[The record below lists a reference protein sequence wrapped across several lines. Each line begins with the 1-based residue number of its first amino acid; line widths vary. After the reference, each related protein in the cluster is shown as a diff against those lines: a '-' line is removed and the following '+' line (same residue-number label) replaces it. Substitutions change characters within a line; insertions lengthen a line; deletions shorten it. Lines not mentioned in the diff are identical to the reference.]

1 MEYESTRGQCNNL
14 TFDPEFYFFNKYG
27 DVYDFDGDGADNDVA
42 NDYFGIVDENGTAVV
57 INGKGDDSSLGY
69 MTGFYRDLPG
79 LTDFAKLETYRIKL
93 RLGYA
98 F

>member
-1 MEYESTRGQCNNL
+1 
-14 TFDPEFYFFNKYG
+14 
-27 DVYDFDGDGADNDVA
+27 
-42 NDYFGIVDENGTAVV
+42 
-57 INGKGDDSSLGY
+57 

>member
-1 MEYESTRGQCNNL
+1 MTNNGG
-14 TFDPEFYFFNKYG
+14 TMKSSCAPYKYCKKG
-27 DVYDFDGDGADNDVA
+27 GSLSYRKNI
-42 NDYFGIVDENGTAVV
+42 N
-57 INGKGDDSSLGY
+57 NGKLRVCSTNP

-79 LTDFAKLETYRIKL
+79 LTDFAKLDTYRIKL